1 MKPLPVRLRLTLW
14 YVGLLAVI
22 LAVFGAGVYLT
33 ASHALYVN
41 LDDAIEAQ
49 AQAVLATLPLEGDVP
64 VPAGRGDLLATDGD
78 NSYVRIIGPSRQPA
92 ASTSEIRVRT
102 FPIVRDGVTVG
113 RLEVGQSQEEASETL
128 RTLLLII
135 LAAYPLTLGVAALG
149 GAFLARRALSPVDKI
164 TGLARR
170 ISAENLGRRLDLDL
184 PDDEL
189 GRLARTFDGMI
200 ERLDDAFRRQR
211 RFTADASHELR
222 TPLTV
227 MKGQVEVALQQ
238 ERSSADYRDVLEAVS
253 QEVERL
259 IGLAGSLLTLARADA
274 GEIALDLESIDV
286 NVLVAGTVA
295 QMRPAAVEKQIA
307 IDVTCGPEVAIRID
321 EALLIQLL
329 LNLLDNAIKY
339 TAPGGR
345 IAVGWDVSSGDA
357 ELWVRDNGIG
367 IAAEHLPRVM
377 DRFYRVDDSRSRS
390 AGGVG
395 LGLAISQWIAEAHG
409 GSVTVESTHG
419 EGSTVTAVLPK
430 LPL

>member
-149 GAFLARRALSPVDKI
+149 GAFLARRALSPVDKSP
-164 TGLARR
+164 AWR
-170 ISAENLGRRLDLDL
+170 
-184 PDDEL
+184 
-189 GRLARTFDGMI
+189 
-200 ERLDDAFRRQR
+200 
-211 RFTADASHELR
+211 DASPPR
-222 TPLTV
+222 T
-227 MKGQVEVALQQ
+227 
-238 ERSSADYRDVLEAVS
+238 
-253 QEVERL
+253 
-259 IGLAGSLLTLARADA
+259 
-274 GEIALDLESIDV
+274 
-286 NVLVAGTVA
+286 
-295 QMRPAAVEKQIA
+295 
-307 IDVTCGPEVAIRID
+307 
-321 EALLIQLL
+321 
-329 LNLLDNAIKY
+329 
-339 TAPGGR
+339 
-345 IAVGWDVSSGDA
+345 
-357 ELWVRDNGIG
+357 
-367 IAAEHLPRVM
+367 
-377 DRFYRVDDSRSRS
+377 S
-390 AGGVG
+390 AG
-395 LGLAISQWIAEAHG
+395 A
-409 GSVTVESTHG
+409 ST
-419 EGSTVTAVLPK
+419 STCRTTSWGAWPVLSTG
-430 LPL
+430 

>member
-1 MKPLPVRLRLTLW
+1 M
-14 YVGLLAVI
+14 
-22 LAVFGAGVYLT
+22 
-33 ASHALYVN
+33 
-41 LDDAIEAQ
+41 
-49 AQAVLATLPLEGDVP
+49 P